1 MEPLSTQKAATLT
14 GVPERTLNYWASTG
28 LLSPSRRDGRG
39 GYAGKSLRWPLEEM
53 MLARTIRE
61 ITQVLPPDVLRP
73 FLDDLRG
80 IFREAAQD
88 PSCLDNLTPVLL
100 YEPTELHLCRSSKE
114 VQQLWENRK
123 RGQQMITWGFE
134 EVQELAIKWKE
145 VKERQDDRTVLE

>member
-1 MEPLSTQKAATLT
+1 
-14 GVPERTLNYWASTG
+14 
-28 LLSPSRRDGRG
+28 
-39 GYAGKSLRWPLEEM
+39 